1 MPKKSKP
8 SSQGEQQPAAPE
20 QKSRPQ
26 DVQDPRAKNT
36 RHKKVT
42 ADKWNQ

>member
-1 MPKKSKP
+1 MSKKSKP
-8 SSQGEQQPAAPE
+8 SSSGEQQPASPR
-20 QKSRPQ
+20 QKNQQ
-26 DVQDPRAKNT
+26 DVQDPRTKNS